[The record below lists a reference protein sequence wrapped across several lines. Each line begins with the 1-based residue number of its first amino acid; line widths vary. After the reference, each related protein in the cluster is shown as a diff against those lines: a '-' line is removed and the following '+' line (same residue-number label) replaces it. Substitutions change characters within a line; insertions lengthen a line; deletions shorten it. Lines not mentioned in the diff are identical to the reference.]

1 MATEY
6 NGGLYSYNDRVTK
19 KIFFRACER
28 NTKSVTIKSGQVI
41 KALSF
46 LETDASGKCIAHGG
60 LTESATVTFSAALT
74 SGQTLI
80 IAGLTFTAGS
90 AGTTTAQ
97 LATVWS
103 GLLDGVT
110 AAAASAAI
118 LAAGIATTVGTFTS
132 GSLAGYNTTL
142 VSTTKVRFDATSA
155 ASATDVAATGTGTA
169 PTIAITQYAAL
180 NKIAG
185 VLVFDVDASAGDVDA
200 TVYQEASFWAQAL
213 TWAVDTAVDVVTKVD
228 GSTVAVTAYNTGC
241 AGTSA
246 TSNLLKQKFVE
257 STEFEPLG
265 FLSAGEQ
272 L

>member
-1 MATEY
+1 MAEY
-6 NGGLYSYNDRVTK
+6 NGGWSSYPDRVTK
-19 KIFFRACER
+19 KIFFRAGDRE
-28 NTKSVTIKSGQVI
+28 TKTVTIKSGQVI

-46 LETDASGKCIAHGG
+46 LETDSAGKAIAHGG
-60 LTESATVTFSAALT
+60 LVESATATFGTALT
-74 SGQTLI
+74 SGQTSI

-103 GLLDGVT
+103 GIADGTGYV
-110 AAAASAAI
+110 AAAAAI
-118 LAAGIATTVGTFTS
+118 LAAGIATTVGTFT
-132 GSLAGYNTTL
+132 AGTLTGYSTTL
-142 VSTTKVRFDATSA
+142 VSTNKIRFDATTA

-169 PTIAITQYAAL
+169 PTIVISQFAAL

-185 VLVFDVDASAGDVDA
+185 VLLFDVDASAGDVDA
-200 TVYQEASFWAQAL
+200 TAYTEASFWASAL
-213 TWAVDTAVDVVTKVD
+213 TWAVDVAVDTITLVD
-228 GSTVAVTAYNTGC
+228 GTTKAVTAYNTGC

-257 STEFEPLG
+257 NSEFEPLG